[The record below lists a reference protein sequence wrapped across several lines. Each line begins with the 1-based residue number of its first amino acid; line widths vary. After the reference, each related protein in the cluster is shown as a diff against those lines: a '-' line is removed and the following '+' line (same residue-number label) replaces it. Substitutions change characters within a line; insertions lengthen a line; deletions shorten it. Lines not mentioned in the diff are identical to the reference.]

1 MANEENLQQTEIEKI
16 LEAEAV
22 QENTG
27 LGIVGAL
34 LGSLVGVAAIVLIG
48 QLGYVAAIG
57 GVVMA
62 LATFFGYEKL
72 GKKLTTKG
80 IVICTVIM
88 IAMVF
93 VAAMVDCTIA
103 ICSGIGDVSFFD
115 VFFKLF
121 PLLSYVDAVGD
132 FFGEL
137 ALLYLFTALGA
148 VPYIRRKL
156 AERKHI
162 NEVLDKS
169 GRAA

>member
-1 MANEENLQQTEIEKI
+1 MANEENLQQTETEKI

-132 FFGEL
+132 FF
-137 ALLYLFTALGA
+137 
-148 VPYIRRKL
+148 
-156 AERKHI
+156 
-162 NEVLDKS
+162 
-169 GRAA
+169 

>member
-1 MANEENLQQTEIEKI
+1 MANEENLQQTETEKI

-72 GKKLTTKG
+72 GKKLSGKG
-80 IVICTVIM
+80 VAISALVM

-93 VAAMVDCTIA
+93 VAEIVQWNIVFSREM
-103 ICSGIGDVSFFD
+103 GIDFFD
-115 VFFKLF
+115 G
-121 PLLSYVDAVGD
+121 LSIFGTFLADSEVKTD
-132 FFGEL
+132 FIISLMESY
-137 ALLYLFTALGA
+137 AFTALGA
-148 VPYIRRKL
+148 IPAVYSSLKKKKVAYDAYQIQ
-156 AERKHI
+156 
-162 NEVLDKS
+162 
-169 GRAA
+169 